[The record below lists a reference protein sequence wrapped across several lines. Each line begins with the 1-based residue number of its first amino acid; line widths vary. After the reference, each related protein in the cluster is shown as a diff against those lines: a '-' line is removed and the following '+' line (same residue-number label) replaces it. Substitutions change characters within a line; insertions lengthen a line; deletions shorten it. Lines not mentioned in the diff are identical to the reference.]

1 MLAMPDTIRLSR
13 HPLAAHLLTALRDE
27 RTEPE
32 RFRAA
37 ARTLTTILVLEATA
51 GLPLAERA
59 VTTPVEPT
67 VGSRLAQGL
76 AAVPILRAGLAMLE
90 PVLALFPDVAVGYV
104 GLERDEATGIARS
117 YYSKLPRLEGRT
129 TLLLDPMLATG
140 GSAAQAVD
148 ALKAAGAGPI
158 VMVAVVAARP
168 GFEALRAAHPE
179 VPVHAAAMDPALNP
193 ERYIVPGL
201 GDFGDR
207 LYGTF

>member
-1 MLAMPDTIRLSR
+1 MTAGIRISS
-13 HPLAAHLLTALRDE
+13 HPLAGHLLTVLRDE
-27 RTEPE
+27 GTEPE

-37 ARTLTTILVLEATA
+37 ARTLTTILVLEATG
-51 GLPLAERA
+51 GLPLRDRP
-59 VTTPVEPT
+59 VVTPVEAT
-67 VGSRLAQGL
+67 VGSELAQGL

-104 GLERDEATGIARS
+104 GLERDEGTGIARS
-117 YYSKLPRLEGRT
+117 YYSKLPHLEGRT

-148 ALKAAGAGPI
+148 ALKAAGAGSI

-179 VPVHAAAMDPALNP
+179 VPVFAAAMDGGLNGR
-193 ERYIVPGL
+193 RYIVPGL